1 MAKLLSSKILV
12 TSIIFITAV
21 GAILW
26 YLWPTG
32 NAPAKAYFEPIGV
45 RVLQKDEI
53 GQFNYIYEQYEHMS
67 FTGDEF
73 KGWDIDAQPLWRYGI
88 AFGAYSMPSIA
99 MISPA
104 HKDRAIHALRQ
115 MITKMK
121 SMKVWG
127 DWTEYGMG
135 DDPISEGNIM
145 YKGHLNLM
153 YGLYQM
159 ISGNE
164 TCSKEYTWMTQ
175 KIVDEMRKHHAE
187 GRHEGADCEP
197 GRYFA
202 QCNSISL
209 LSLMI
214 YDRLYGTN
222 YADVEARWTVDF
234 IKKKM
239 TDTDYGFYLKM
250 YQSEVGFCNPLL
262 SGYTN
267 AWTMA
272 FLRPFEPEYNE
283 KLYEVWKKH
292 FTKTIGPYAYVKED
306 PEAGPS
312 PLATMTGMMAAK
324 EFGDIALWGKLRNS
338 IDRNIYQAEDRYHY
352 LYNGVNNA
360 IYNGPLLWTKVHV
373 GWQTILAH
381 DWDVQDHFDIPDVSD
396 IKWTDILSQEILV
409 MSDILE

>member
-1 MAKLLSSKILV
+1 MKKKGIFGLLIGLLTMA
-12 TSIIFITAV
+12 IIAYFVLPIHHT
-21 GAILW
+21 
-26 YLWPTG
+26 
-32 NAPAKAYFEPIGV
+32 PAKDYFLPVGE

-53 GQFNYIYEQYEHMS
+53 GQFNYIFQTYEHMS

-88 AFGAYSMPSIA
+88 AFGAYAMPSIA
-99 MISPA
+99 MISPTHA
-104 HKDRAIHALRQ
+104 NRAKLCLRHQ
-115 MITKMK
+115 IEKMK
-121 SMKVWG
+121 SKKVWG

-135 DDPISEGNIM
+135 DDPISVGNIM

-153 YGLYQM
+153 YGLYQL
-159 ISGNE
+159 ISGDE
-164 TCSKEYTWMTQ
+164 KFASEYTWLTE
-175 KIVDEMRKHHAE
+175 KIVEEMRKHHAE

-209 LSLMI
+209 LSLKI
-214 YDRLYGTN
+214 YDQLYQTN
-222 YADVEARWTVDF
+222 YAEIEARWTIDF
-234 IKKKM
+234 IKEKM
-239 TDTDYGFYLKM
+239 TDKEFGFYLKM
-250 YQSEVGFCNPLL
+250 YQSEMAFCNPML

-283 KLYEVWKKH
+283 SLYPVWKEY
-292 FTKTIGPYAYVKED
+292 FTKEIGPFAYVKED

-324 EFGDIALWGKLRNS
+324 EFGDMALWRKLRNS
-338 IDRNIYQAEDRYHY
+338 IDKDIYQKSDSYQY
-352 LYNGVNNA
+352 LYKGVNNA

-373 GWQTILAH
+373 GWQNILDH
-381 DWDVQDHFDIPDVSD
+381 DWEGNRHYDKPEVANLV
-396 IKWTDILSQEILV
+396 WTDILPQELYLMDDV
-409 MSDILE
+409 LN

>member
-1 MAKLLSSKILV
+1 MKKKWLIGLLTSFLIL
-12 TSIIFITAV
+12 AV
-21 GAILW
+21 IAYIAL
-26 YLWPTG
+26 PIHH
-32 NAPAKAYFEPIGV
+32 APAKAYFSPIGE

-53 GQFNYIYEQYEHMS
+53 GQFNYIFQTYEHMS
-67 FTGDEF
+67 FTGDAF

-88 AFGAYSMPSIA
+88 AFGAYAMPSIA

-104 HKDRAIHALRQ
+104 HADRAKLCLRHQ
-115 MITKMK
+115 IEKMK
-121 SMKVWG
+121 SKKVWG

-153 YGLYQM
+153 YGLYQL
-159 ISGNE
+159 ISGDEKFAN
-164 TCSKEYTWMTQ
+164 EYTWLTE
-175 KIVDEMRKHHAE
+175 KIVAEMRKHHAE

-209 LSLMI
+209 LSLKI
-214 YDRLYGTN
+214 YDQLYQTN
-222 YADVEARWTVDF
+222 YAEVEARWTIDF
-234 IKKKM
+234 IKEKM
-239 TDTDYGFYLKM
+239 TDKEFGFYLKM
-250 YQSEVGFCNPLL
+250 YQSEMAFCNPML

-283 KLYEVWKKH
+283 SLYPIWKEY
-292 FTKTIGPYAYVKED
+292 FTKEIGRFAYVKED

-324 EFGDIALWGKLRNS
+324 EFGDVPLWRKLRNS
-338 IDRNIYQAEDRYHY
+338 IDKDIYQKGDSYQY
-352 LYNGVNNA
+352 VYKGVNNA

-373 GWQTILAH
+373 GWQKILDH
-381 DWDVQDHFDIPDVSD
+381 DWKGNRHYEKPEVANLV
-396 IKWTDILSQEILV
+396 WTDILPQELYL
-409 MSDILE
+409 MDDILN